1 MIIEKM
7 KDVFNNNSEVHFKI
21 YTLEY
26 TIKKDND
33 NVIIYADLYNGK
45 KEIYNSLDELLNNFT
60 IYNETLIENE
70 DRILII

>member
-7 KDVFNNNSEVHFKI
+7 KDIFNNNSEVHFKI

-70 DRILII
+70 DRIIII

>member
-1 MIIEKM
+1 MIIEKI
-7 KDVFNNNSEVHFKI
+7 KDIFNNNSEVHFKI

-70 DRILII
+70 DRIIII

>member
-1 MIIEKM
+1 MIIEKI

-60 IYNETLIENE
+60 IYNETLIENVYK
-70 DRILII
+70 ISFC

>member
-1 MIIEKM
+1 MIIEKI

-45 KEIYNSLDELLNNFT
+45 KEIYNCLDELLNNFT

-70 DRILII
+70 DRIIII